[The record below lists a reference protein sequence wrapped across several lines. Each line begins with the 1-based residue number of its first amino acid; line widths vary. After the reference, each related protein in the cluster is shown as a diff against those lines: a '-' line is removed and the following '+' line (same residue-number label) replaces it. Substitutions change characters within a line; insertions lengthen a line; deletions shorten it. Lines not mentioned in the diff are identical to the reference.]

1 MKNKSEEAVAMMVE
15 GFNCAQSVLS
25 VFCED
30 FHLDRPTALK
40 LATGFGAGMA
50 NQQEICGA
58 VTGAIM
64 AIGLKHGRSHAS
76 DLEAKEQTY
85 FLTRELM
92 ASFKAKFGSCYCRE
106 LLPGIDLA
114 TAAGHALYKE
124 KNLAEKVCRPCV
136 AEAVRILEN
145 ILAQPRRSDLRYNE

>member
-1 MKNKSEEAVAMMVE
+1 MKSRSDEAVAMMVA

-30 FHLDRPTALK
+30 FHLDRQTAFK

-58 VTGAIM
+58 VTGAVM
-64 AIGLKHGRSHAS
+64 AIGLTHGRSHVS
-76 DLEAKEQTY
+76 DQAAKERTY
-85 FLTRELM
+85 LLTRELM
-92 ASFKAKFGSCYCRE
+92 VSFKAKFGSCYCRE

-114 TAAGHALYKE
+114 SAAGHALYKE

-136 AEAVRILEN
+136 AEAVRILED
-145 ILAQPRRSDLRYNE
+145 IL